1 MYVWC
6 RRVLLCTRY
15 YLSLKRGVVYSWSC
29 ASWSHHAEIKKNGI
43 RWRRHYQTIRSGT
56 IATKR
61 MVKSGDRIYP
71 SRNDR
76 RQGGWRRGSVFTHMT
91 LKHLQ
96 RLLIRGPSSFYLTR
110 TSRKAS
116 ESSRIMGR
124 TSLSMARLLRQ
135 TSHRISLPN
144 VKNN

>member
-1 MYVWC
+1 VIC
-6 RRVLLCTRY
+6 DVLPLVLLCCY
-15 YLSLKRGVVYSWSC
+15 VPVVKARGGLFLVVC
-29 ASWSHHAEIKKNGI
+29 LLVASYAEIKTNGI

-61 MVKSGDRIYP
+61 MVKSGHRIYP

-96 RLLIRGPSSFYLTR
+96 RLLIRGPSCFYLTR

-144 VKNN
+144 L